1 MCGIV
6 GFQLFKTKKINP
18 EKSLK
23 EITNLLSHRGPDTK
37 GYWKNEDDKLYIGHT
52 RLSIVDLSNDGNQPM
67 ESFDGRYVIVFNG
80 EIYNYKSL
88 KNKLNTKKPKL
99 ENVSD
104 TRILLELISH
114 YGVKKTL
121 SFIEGM
127 FAFMVWDKKEK
138 TIYISRDVYG
148 EKPLFYYCE
157 NDSLIFSSELKC
169 IKRFLG
175 SKLEI
180 NNESMQLYSSL
191 GYIPAPFTIFKKVKK
206 VLPGELITINNARIS
221 EKFRYNEFST
231 TQSNENLSYDDLYY
245 ETTKLIEESIKKMM
259 VADVEIGCFLSGGID
274 SSLVASIMQK
284 NSSKKIKTFS
294 IGFKE
299 KQYDESQFAKK
310 ISEYLK
316 TDHHE
321 LILSSNDLLDNVE
334 KVSEIYDEPFGDS
347 SFLPTYLLSK
357 FASKKVKVVLSGDG
371 GDETFLGYNRY
382 SFAKRFEKFNHL
394 TPLYIRTVIG
404 NVLNLVPIGMYDYI
418 SSPFLKYFGI
428 HGFSS
433 KMRKI
438 ISLMN
443 FKDNSEFYKKLNII
457 DHSNLN
463 FLKDYKMFNNDNDII
478 RATQMNDVN
487 YYLSNDI
494 LVKVDRASMANSL
507 EVRSPFL
514 DRKLSNKVFQLPQKL
529 TMKNNKLKYIL
540 KRKLEEYIP
549 KSYFNR
555 PKMGFAIPLHNW
567 FREPESKKYFDE
579 IFFDSNWQRLGI
591 EKKKI
596 TTMWNEYSK
605 FSNSTPAK
613 IWNYAMA
620 GIWLRSH

>member
-6 GFQLFKTKKINP
+6 GFKLFKKKKINP
-18 EKSLK
+18 DKSLI
-23 EITNLLSHRGPDTK
+23 EITNLLSHRGPDTQ
-37 GYWKNEDDKLYIGHT
+37 GYWKNENDKLYIGHT
-52 RLSIVDLSNDGNQPM
+52 RLSIVDLSNEGNQPM

-80 EIYNYKSL
+80 EIYNYIGLKAKLKTNKS
-88 KNKLNTKKPKL
+88 KL

-104 TRILLELISH
+104 TRILLELISQ
-114 YGVKKTL
+114 YGVKNTL

-127 FAFMVWDKKEK
+127 FAFMVWDKKDK
-138 TIYISRDVYG
+138 TIYLTRDIYG
-148 EKPLFYYCE
+148 EKPLFYYSEDDC
-157 NDSLIFSSELKC
+157 LIFSSELKC
-169 IKRFLG
+169 IKKLLE
-175 SKLEI
+175 SNLEI

-191 GYIPAPFTIFKKVKK
+191 GYIPAPYTIFKKVKK
-206 VLPGELITINNARIS
+206 VLPGELIIINNEKIS
-221 EKFRYNEFST
+221 EKLKYNDFKIT
-231 TQSNENLSYDDLYY
+231 KSNGNLSLDDLYY
-245 ETTKLIEESIKKMM
+245 ETTSLIEESVKKMM

-284 NSSKKIKTFS
+284 KSNKKIKTFS

-316 TDHHE
+316 TEHHE
-321 LILSSNDLLDNVE
+321 LILSSNDLLENIE

-357 FASKKVKVVLSGDG
+357 FASKSVKVVLSGDG

-394 TPLYIRTVIG
+394 TPIYLRTLIA
-404 NVLNLVPIGMYDYI
+404 NLLDLVPIGMYDYI

-428 HGFSS
+428 HGLSS
-433 KMRKI
+433 KMKKI

-443 FKDNSEFYKKLNII
+443 FEDNSDFYKKLNII
-457 DHSNLN
+457 DNSNLSSLQN
-463 FLKDYKMFNNDNDII
+463 YKIFNNNSDII
-478 RATQMNDVN
+478 KATQINDVN

-514 DRKLSNKVFQLPQKL
+514 DRRLSKKVFQLPHKL
-529 TMKNNKLKYIL
+529 TMKNNELKYIL
-540 KRKLEEYIP
+540 KRKLEDYIP

-567 FREPESKKYFDE
+567 FRKPESKSYFDE
-579 IFFDSNWQRLGI
+579 IF
-591 EKKKI
+591 
-596 TTMWNEYSK
+596 
-605 FSNSTPAK
+605 
-613 IWNYAMA
+613 
-620 GIWLRSH
+620 